1 MEPYQ
6 QQPVYTG
13 NSYQEKDSLFGA
25 ERGYVDGGTAAL
37 YCLLGVFVPLIGMIV
52 LLCTSGGGQTRREPG
67 KFAYSY
73 KWFAIGAAGSLLLNI
88 LMFFLTLPL
97 YLI

>member
-6 QQPVYTG
+6 QPVYTDNG
-13 NSYQEKDSLFGA
+13 LRTQDSLFGE
-25 ERGYVDGGTAAL
+25 ERGFSDGGTAAL
-37 YCLLGVFVPLIGMIV
+37 YCLLGVFVPIIGMIV
-52 LLCTSGGGQTRREPG
+52 LLCTSSGGSVLREPG

-73 KWFAIGAAGSLLLNI
+73 KWLAIGAAGSFLFNS